1 MENFH
6 LAYVGS
12 RQNQVRSHLG
22 RSFLRKVRSQL
33 GELACLTGPAHFD
46 MNSPLERISHVLLK
60 WFTENYL
67 QANPGEYHV
76 VLNKNNELCLYQMSV
91 SIYDLSVSNMI

>member
-1 MENFH
+1 M
-6 LAYVGS
+6 
-12 RQNQVRSHLG
+12 
-22 RSFLRKVRSQL
+22 RSQL
-33 GELACLTGPAHFD
+33 GELACLTEPAHLN
-46 MNSPLERISHVLLK
+46 MNSPLERISDVLLK

-91 SIYDLSVSNMI
+91 SMYDLSVSNMI